1 MSMSTQ
7 KSILVLGSNS
17 FSGSNFVN
25 SLLSSG
31 YKVLGVSRST
41 EVDPEFSGYRKN
53 INVSNF
59 SYHQLDLN
67 LDFERIVD
75 LCIVA
80 KVTSVVNFS
89 AQSMV
94 AQSWIT
100 PEDWYET
107 NIVGLSKFLRELSRL
122 PSLEKFINFS
132 TPEVYGTTDEWI
144 EENFEFYPTTPYAIS
159 RAAGDFH
166 LNGLWQT
173 FGFPV
178 IFTRAANV
186 YGPGQQLYRVIPRAI
201 LSGLLGRRIPL
212 QGGGTSIRSFIHIE
226 DVSRALLAIL
236 EKGQIGESYHISTDR
251 LVSIKELLEIISQKL
266 DVNFLDMV
274 EMAPERAGKD
284 FAYKLLSKKLRTEL
298 GWTDRI
304 TLENGIDETIKWAR
318 ANLMVLAGQSSE
330 YHHKR

>member
-1 MSMSTQ
+1 MSKKGTV
-7 KSILVLGSNS
+7 LVLGSNS

-25 SLLSSG
+25 SLLSVG

-41 EVDPEFSGYRKN
+41 EVEPEFSGYGRN
-53 INVSNF
+53 TNLLNF
-59 SYHQLDLN
+59 SFHQLDLN
-67 LDFERIVD
+67 LDVGKIVD
-75 LCIVA
+75 LSITADVRA
-80 KVTSVVNFS
+80 VVNFS

-107 NIVGLSKFLRELSRL
+107 NVVGMSKFLRELSRL
-122 PSLEKFINFS
+122 TSLKTFINFS

-144 EENFEFYPTTPYAIS
+144 EENFNFYPTTPYAIS

-201 LSGLLGRRIPL
+201 LSGLLGLRIPL
-212 QGGGTSIRSFIHIE
+212 QGGGTSIRSFIHID
-226 DVSRALLAIL
+226 DVSNALLAIL
-236 EKGQIGESYHISTDR
+236 EAGRIGESYHISTDR
-251 LVSIKELLEIISQKL
+251 LVSIKELLEIIAQRL
-266 DVNFLDMV
+266 DVNFLDLV
-274 EMAPERAGKD
+274 ELAPERAGKD
-284 FAYKLLSKKLRTEL
+284 FAYKLSSKKLRAEL
-298 GWTDRI
+298 GWSDTI
-304 TLENGIDETIKWAR
+304 TLESGIDETIEWAR
-318 ANLMVLAGQSSE
+318 ASLMVLGRQSTE

>member
-1 MSMSTQ
+1 MSKPGTV
-7 KSILVLGSNS
+7 LVLGSNS
-17 FSGSNFVN
+17 FSGSNFVD
-25 SLLSSG
+25 SLLTAG
-31 YKVLGVSRST
+31 YKVLGISRSS
-41 EVDPEFSGYRKN
+41 EVEMEFSGYGKN
-53 INVSNF
+53 INLLNF
-59 SYHQLDLN
+59 TFHQLDIN

-75 LCIVA
+75 LSIAANVREA
-80 KVTSVVNFS
+80 VNFS

-107 NIVGLSKFLRELSRL
+107 NVVGMSKFLRELSRL
-122 PSLEKFINFS
+122 TSLEKFINFS

-144 EENFEFYPTTPYAIS
+144 EENFDFYPTTPYAIS

-201 LSGLLGRRIPL
+201 LSGLLGMRIPL
-212 QGGGTSIRSFIHIE
+212 QGGGASIRSFIHIN
-226 DVSRALLAIL
+226 DVSKALLAIL
-236 EKGQIGESYHISTDR
+236 EAGRIGESYHISTNR
-251 LVSIKELLEIISQKL
+251 LVSIKELLEIIALHLEVK
-266 DVNFLDMV
+266 FLDLV
-274 EMAPERAGKD
+274 EVAPERAGKD
-284 FAYKLLSKKLRTEL
+284 FAYKLSSRKLRTEL
-298 GWTDRI
+298 GWSDTI
-304 TLENGIDETIKWAR
+304 NLEKGIDETIDWAR
-318 ANLMVLAGQSSE
+318 ANLEVLASQSTE

>member
-1 MSMSTQ
+1 MSKPGTV
-7 KSILVLGSNS
+7 LVLGSNS
-17 FSGSNFVN
+17 FSGSNFVD
-25 SLLSSG
+25 SLLTAG
-31 YKVLGVSRST
+31 YKVLGISRSS
-41 EVDPEFSGYRKN
+41 EVEMEFSGYGKN
-53 INVSNF
+53 INLLNF
-59 SYHQLDLN
+59 TFHQLDIN

-75 LCIVA
+75 LSIAANVREA
-80 KVTSVVNFS
+80 VNFS

-107 NIVGLSKFLRELSRL
+107 NVVGMSKFLRALSRL
-122 PSLEKFINFS
+122 TSLEKFINFS

-144 EENFEFYPTTPYAIS
+144 EENFDFYPTTPYAIS

-201 LSGLLGRRIPL
+201 LSGLLGMRIPL
-212 QGGGTSIRSFIHIE
+212 QGGGTSIRSFIHID
-226 DVSRALLAIL
+226 DVSKALLAIL
-236 EKGQIGESYHISTDR
+236 EAGRIGESYHISTNR
-251 LVSIKELLEIISQKL
+251 LVSIKELLEIIALHLEVK
-266 DVNFLDMV
+266 FLDLV
-274 EMAPERAGKD
+274 EVAPERAGKD
-284 FAYKLLSKKLRTEL
+284 FAYKLSSRKLRTEL
-298 GWTDRI
+298 GWSDTI
-304 TLENGIDETIKWAR
+304 NLEKGIDKTIDWAR
-318 ANLMVLAGQSSE
+318 ANLEVLASQSAE